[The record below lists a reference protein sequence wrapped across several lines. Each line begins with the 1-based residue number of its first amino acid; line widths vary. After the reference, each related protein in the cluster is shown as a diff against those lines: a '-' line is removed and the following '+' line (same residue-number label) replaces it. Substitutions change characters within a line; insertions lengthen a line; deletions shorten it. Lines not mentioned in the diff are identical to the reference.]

1 MFGKSAERCSS
12 KLVRGVLHSDI
23 SVYIMA
29 FYFRRPKDNK
39 QLFSPNAEKYGP
51 EKTPHLDTFHVVM
64 KKVIQ
69 EIVRVMIFKYEEI

>member
-1 MFGKSAERCSS
+1 MLTYNKQHPCKNSGTWS
-12 KLVRGVLHSDI
+12 V

-69 EIVRVMIFKYEEI
+69 EIVGVMIFKYEEI